1 MLGQGHTM
9 AIFPHGR
16 CRGGKLCSRQRISK
30 NTDRETCS
38 LGVLELFQLCFGN
51 LLTLACCWAAML
63 WVSWKSRGCQPQKHT
78 SITQRAVK
86 SCWCP
91 EHPPPGPIQSE
102 ALCWG
107 LGSRQWVENQHFRRA
122 SWRRT
127 VCDFASPKP
136 DALVAFCQLQD
147 SGQSSASLDG

>member
-9 AIFPHGR
+9 AIFPHSR

-91 EHPPPGPIQSE
+91 ENPAPGQSNLKLCVGDWVAGSGLRTSTLEGPPGGEPCVTLPRQS
-102 ALCWG
+102 LM
-107 LGSRQWVENQHFRRA
+107 L
-122 SWRRT
+122 
-127 VCDFASPKP
+127 
-136 DALVAFCQLQD
+136 
-147 SGQSSASLDG
+147 